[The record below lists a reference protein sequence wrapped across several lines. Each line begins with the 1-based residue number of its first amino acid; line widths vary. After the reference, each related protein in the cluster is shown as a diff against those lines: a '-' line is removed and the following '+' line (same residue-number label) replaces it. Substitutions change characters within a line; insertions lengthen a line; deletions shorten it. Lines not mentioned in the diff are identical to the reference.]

1 MKKSRDVPS
10 FVLLVCVLGMR
21 FPAILIVLVCAL
33 ALSTHADTITVINT
47 NDSGPGSL
55 RQALAIANDG
65 DTIDFDTSL
74 NGQVITLTSGEL
86 VIGQNIAIIG
96 PGPNLLTVSRA
107 QNAANFR
114 VFHVTS
120 GHTVTIE
127 GLTISNGN
135 AQGNFPGAAGD
146 GICSE
151 LSALS
156 VNNCVITSNTALWGG
171 GICNYGNASGAMI
184 YLSNSSISSNLG
196 LNAAGGIYNY
206 SQGAFSSASLTVSN
220 STVNGNSS
228 VEAGGIYNK
237 TANGSDTLAINN
249 STISGNSANLTGGIE
264 NYAIGTN
271 ATATLTI
278 ANSTLSS
285 NSALFKGGSAITNG
299 GGTNG
304 RDSPS
309 TQSQATLGNTILNSD
324 GSSPNIL
331 NSPGGIITS
340 NGYNISNDNG
350 SGYLTGPGDQ
360 INTDPILGPLQGN
373 GGPTFTHALLPGSP
387 AIDAGDPKFTPP
399 PYYDQRGPNFSRV
412 RDNRIDVGSFEV
424 QQGTT
429 PSPTPTP
436 TLTPTPTP
444 TATATSTPTTTP
456 IPTST
461 PTPTPTARPTP
472 SPRSSP
478 SPRSRPTPP
487 PRPALF
493 AR

>member
-1 MKKSRDVPS
+1 
-10 FVLLVCVLGMR
+10 
-21 FPAILIVLVCAL
+21 
-33 ALSTHADTITVINT
+33 
-47 NDSGPGSL
+47 L
-55 RQALAIANDG
+55 RQALAVANDG
-65 DTIDFDTSL
+65 DTIVFDLGGAATIS
-74 NGQVITLTSGEL
+74 LTSGEL
-86 VIGQNIAIIG
+86 VINRNIAVIG
-96 PGPNLLTVSRA
+96 PGANLLTVARA

-114 VFHVTS
+114 IFHITS

-135 AQGNFPGAAGD
+135 AQGNFPDAAGG
-146 GICSE
+146 GIYSE

-156 VNNCVITSNTALWGG
+156 VNNCVIASNTALWGG

-299 GGTNG
+299 EGTN
-304 RDSPS
+304 RQDSPS
-309 TQSQATLGNTILNSD
+309 AQSQATLGDTILNSD
-324 GSSPNIL
+324 GSSPNIE
-331 NSPGGIITS
+331 NIGIFTS
-340 NGYNISNDNG
+340 LGYNLSSDDGAGVLN
-350 SGYLTGPGDQ
+350 GPGDQ
-360 INTDPILGPLQGN
+360 INTDPMLGPLQDN

-387 AIDAGDPKFTPP
+387 AIDTGDPNFTPP
-399 PYYDQRGPNFSRV
+399 PFYDQRGPNFSRV
-412 RDNRIDVGSFEV
+412 RDNRIDIGSFEV

-436 TLTPTPTP
+436 TPTATATPTPTPTLTPTPTP
-444 TATATSTPTTTP
+444 TATATATPTTTP

-478 SPRSRPTPP
+478 APRSRPTPA
-487 PRPALF
+487 PRPQALILN
-493 AR
+493 

>member
-1 MKKSRDVPS
+1 MKTRIASS
-10 FVLLVCVLGMR
+10 R
-21 FPAILIVLVCAL
+21 FPVICIALLCAIVP
-33 ALSTHADTITVINT
+33 THAAIIPVTNT

-55 RQALAIANDG
+55 RQALAVANDG
-65 DTIDFDTSL
+65 DTIVFDLGGAATIS
-74 NGQVITLTSGEL
+74 LTSGEL
-86 VIGQNIAIIG
+86 VINRNIAVIG
-96 PGPNLLTVSRA
+96 PGANLLTVARA

-114 VFHVTS
+114 VFHITS

-135 AQGNFPGAAGD
+135 AQGNFPGAAGG
-146 GICSE
+146 GIYSE

-228 VEAGGIYNK
+228 AEAGGIYNK

-299 GGTNG
+299 AGTNG

-309 TQSQATLGNTILNSD
+309 DQSQATLGNTILNSD

-340 NGYNISNDNG
+340 NGYNISNDDG

-387 AIDAGDPKFTPP
+387 AIDAGDPNFTPP
-399 PYYDQRGPNFSRV
+399 PFNDQRGPGFDRV
-412 RDNRIDVGSFEV
+412 VNGRIDKGSFEV
-424 QQGTT
+424 QTGGTPT
-429 PSPTPTP
+429 PTPTPTATATATPTPTP

-456 IPTST
+456 LPTST
-461 PTPTPTARPTP
+461 PTPTPTPRPTP